1 MDVADEIVLV
11 SFLVVRMSRLV
22 VVWNF
27 CWMLRLCFRNCCFLV
42 SLGWYNILGM
52 HAVFL
57 FFVWDV
63 TFLKL
68 IVSFVLLRVLIVGA
82 LVCCF
87 EKEDQ
92 LEWMGS
98 KNSLDVSIPLFSFGA
113 FVCLDVMETED
124 ASFCVVTETDALL
137 GSELVSFSCSE
148 PLSCVSRASRNTST
162 RSLLSSSFRE
172 GKDVDGPTA
181 VVGVV
186 SVKGEGDDSST
197 GSKKSCDVSISP
209 LSSSFSVANEDAVE
223 LVEMEDAGG
232 DTTCRVFILIT
243 IVFSNVSGFLA
254 KRR

>member
-1 MDVADEIVLV
+1 MDVAVSA
-11 SFLVVRMSRLV
+11 SFLVVRMSPLV

-124 ASFCVVTETDALL
+124 ALFCVVTETDALL

>member
-1 MDVADEIVLV
+1 MDVAVSA
-11 SFLVVRMSRLV
+11 SFLVVRMSPLV

-27 CWMLRLCFRNCCFLV
+27 CWMLRPCFRNCCFLV

-57 FFVWDV
+57 FFVSDV

-68 IVSFVLLRVLIVGA
+68 IVSFVLLRALIVGA

-113 FVCLDVMETED
+113 FVCLDVVETED
-124 ASFCVVTETDALL
+124 ALFCVVTETDALL

-162 RSLLSSSFRE
+162 RSLLSSSFGE
-172 GKDVDGPTA
+172 EKDVDAPTA

-186 SVKGEGDDSST
+186 SVKVEGDDSST